1 MGSISHGMTAA
12 TGQPTDRVQRA
23 DAAGQGTVL
32 SIVVPMYREA
42 DRIGPSIMTLASSP
56 LNRPGIEFVFV
67 DDGSP
72 DDTAGVAAAAI
83 EAAGLLGAHVL
94 RLAENQGKGG
104 AVRAG
109 MLAASGDVVGFV
121 DADLSLDPVEVDRA
135 LGVLVS
141 SGADFVV
148 GHRMVDVKHQP
159 VMRRAA
165 SLAFRVVTATL
176 APTGVADSQCALKLF
191 RREHLASLFAPLR
204 TTGFGFDVEVL
215 VRARRAGLRVTE
227 LPIAW
232 THQDGSKVDPIR
244 DGLAM
249 FREVTRIRRLARAT
263 SVLPL
268 PASSVVARTT
278 AAPRLVALPVDVP
291 EVVVA
296 VA

>member
-1 MGSISHGMTAA
+1 MTAA
-12 TGQPTDRVQRA
+12 TGQPTDGVQRA
-23 DAAGQGTVL
+23 DAAEPGTVL

-42 DRIGPSIMTLASSP
+42 NRIGPSIMTLAASP

-72 DDTAGVAAAAI
+72 DDTSSVAATEI
-83 EAAGLLGAHVL
+83 EAAGLLGARVL
-94 RLAENQGKGG
+94 RLCENQGKGG

-109 MLAASGDVVGFV
+109 MLASSGAVVGFV

-135 LGVLVS
+135 LAVLTS
-141 SGADFVV
+141 SGADLVV
-148 GHRMVDVKHQP
+148 GHRMVDAKHQP

-165 SLAFRVVTATL
+165 SLAFRVVTAAF

-191 RREHLASLFAPLR
+191 HRQHVLSLFGPLR

-215 VRARRAGLRVTE
+215 VRARRAGLRVAE

-232 THQDGSKVDPIR
+232 THQDGSKVDPVR

-263 SVLPL
+263 SVLPV
-268 PASSVVARTT
+268 PVSSVMARPAVARTAGIAQAGALAIE
-278 AAPRLVALPVDVP
+278 AAVA
-291 EVVVA
+291 VVA
-296 VA
+296 

>member
-1 MGSISHGMTAA
+1 MTAA
-12 TGQPTDRVQRA
+12 TGQPTDQVQRA
-23 DAAGQGTVL
+23 DAAGPGTVL

-42 DRIGPSIMTLASSP
+42 ERIGRSIMTLASSP
-56 LNRPGIEFVFV
+56 LNRPGIEFLFV

-72 DDTAGVAAAAI
+72 DDTSAVAAAQI
-83 EAAGLLGAHVL
+83 EAHGLLGARVL

-121 DADLSLDPVEVDRA
+121 DADLSLDPIEVDRA
-135 LGVLVS
+135 LAALAS
-141 SGADFVV
+141 SGADLVV

-159 VMRRAA
+159 VMRRVA
-165 SLAFRVVTATL
+165 SLAFRVVTAAL

-191 RREHLASLFAPLR
+191 RLQHVSSLFGPLR

-232 THQDGSKVDPIR
+232 THQDGSKVDPVR
-244 DGLAM
+244 DGVAM
-249 FREVTRIRRLARAT
+249 FREVTRVRRLARAT
-263 SVLPL
+263 SALPL
-268 PASSVVARTT
+268 PASSVVARPT
-278 AAPRLVALPVDVP
+278 AAPRRVALPVEEA